1 MPFRLRVLWF
11 AVIACDYSTCVERR
25 GFLFHSF
32 VVKSR
37 LRGATIVKLPKRVYI
52 APNVLMQVLND
63 EAVLLDL
70 NGERY
75 YGLNIVGT
83 RVWQLLAEN
92 SDVDAAL
99 KQLLTE
105 FRVDAET
112 LRRDLATLFQ
122 DLVQAKLITVE

>member
-1 MPFRLRVLWF
+1 M
-11 AVIACDYSTCVERR
+11 
-25 GFLFHSF
+25 
-32 VVKSR
+32 
-37 LRGATIVKLPKRVYI
+37 KLPKRVYI

-75 YGLNIVGT
+75 YGLNRVGT

-92 SDVDAAL
+92 SDVDAVL

-105 FRVDAET
+105 FRVDVET

>member
-1 MPFRLRVLWF
+1 M
-11 AVIACDYSTCVERR
+11 
-25 GFLFHSF
+25 
-32 VVKSR
+32 
-37 LRGATIVKLPKRVYI
+37 KLPKRAYI

-75 YGLNIVGT
+75 YGLNRVGT

-112 LRRDLATLFQ
+112 LQRDLATLFQ